1 MGMKLDLTMT
11 YIQLFYFKTLNVY
24 IPTLAKIIMSKA
36 LNFQLSDF
44 GKIHQV
50 SVFDINVKRKLVQI
64 FVTPEKGS
72 TKTV

>member
-36 LNFQLSDF
+36 LNFHLSYF
-44 GKIHQV
+44 G
-50 SVFDINVKRKLVQI
+50 
-64 FVTPEKGS
+64 
-72 TKTV
+72 